1 MGFLPRISRL
11 VLVAT
16 VLHIAGGLAVSAQTL
31 SEKLGSRTVAKEE
44 DRLLVEAKTLVYD
57 KDKGTVSAVGD
68 AQLYY
73 QGKVLEA
80 DKVIYDQV
88 TKRVQAIGHVR
99 MREPTGEIA
108 YGDKMELTDDFN
120 DGFIQSLRI
129 LRTDKS
135 RFSAPHAER
144 IDGDATVFEKG
155 TYTACEPCK
164 DDPEKPPLWQVRA
177 TKIIHK
183 NEERMIYYENA
194 VIEFGGFPV
203 FWMPYASAPD
213 PTVKR
218 KTGFLP
224 PHYIANTAL
233 GTGISLPF
241 FWNLAPDYEMR
252 LTPTLLSRQGLLMQT
267 EWKQR
272 LENGIYNI
280 RVTGINQNAPSAFS
294 AAPSGPGKRDVRG
307 SIESAGLFYLNEKWK
322 AGWDVSL
329 LSDRWFLKN
338 YKLKSETL
346 TSFIDTSLQTSTST
360 AYLTGQGDRSLF
372 DMRGYYFKSLTSTND
387 VQKSQPIIAP
397 VIDYDRRFET
407 PSFLGGETRLT
418 GNFTSS
424 SREEADYRSLY
435 RTGNLFGDYQG
446 SGHSTCIAD
455 KFNRTDC
462 ILRGVAGHYDRATME
477 LAWRR
482 SFIDSLGQSWT
493 PFGSLRSDAT
503 FMSLNESGSKNNYQ
517 TEFIHSN
524 NEATFRPMAVAG
536 VTYRFP
542 FVAHQWGMTH
552 VVEPIG
558 QIITRPREINFN
570 RIPNEDAQSLV
581 FDDTTLFQVNKFSG
595 YDRVEGGTRANIG
608 AKYSITADGGAS
620 ANVLFGQSFQVAGI
634 NSFANGGAAAVGPES
649 GLDKA
654 NSDYVGR
661 IQLVPSA
668 NYSFTSKARF
678 DEVSGAMKRLEL
690 QGAATVGRFSTNV
703 TFGRYAAQPHIGYSY
718 RREGVLA
725 STRYAIDDNYYV
737 FGGTALDMAR
747 KEAEIA
753 LTGNSVRTTNLP
765 VVSGVFGGL
774 GYKDECAVFEVSY
787 SEAMG
792 GVSTGTT
799 QRNRTLLLRIELKTL
814 GSTRFSQNTTTPT
827 Q

>member
-1 MGFLPRISRL
+1 MGFLPHIHRL
-11 VLVAT
+11 VLFVF
-16 VLHIAGGLAVSAQTL
+16 VLHFAGSFVASAQTL
-31 SEKLGSRTVAKEE
+31 TDKLSSRSVTKED

-80 DKVIYDQV
+80 DTVIYDQK

-99 MREPTGEIA
+99 MREPSGEIA
-108 YGDKMELTDDFN
+108 YGDKMELTDDFK

-129 LRTDKS
+129 LRADKS
-135 RFSAPHAER
+135 RFAAPHAER
-144 IDGDATVFEKG
+144 IDGESTVFEKG

-194 VIEFGGFPV
+194 TIEFGGFPV

-233 GTGISLPF
+233 GTGISIPF
-241 FWNLAPDYEMR
+241 FWNLAPDYELR

-267 EWKQR
+267 EWRQR
-272 LENGIYNI
+272 LENGHYNI
-280 RVTGINQNAPSAFS
+280 RASGIHQNDPSAF
-294 AAPSGPGKRDVRG
+294 APAPNGAGGRNMRG
-307 SIESAGLFYLNEKWK
+307 SIESTGLFYINEKWK
-322 AGWDVSL
+322 TGWDISL

-338 YKLKSETL
+338 YRMKSESL
-346 TSFIDTSLQTSTST
+346 TSFISSSLQTSTST
-360 AYLTGQGDRSLF
+360 AYLTGQGDRSFF
-372 DMRGYYFKSLTSTND
+372 DARGYYFKTLTTGND
-387 VQKSQPIIAP
+387 VQKSQPVIAP

-424 SREEADYRSLY
+424 SRQEADYRSLY
-435 RTGNLFGDYQG
+435 RTGYVFGDYQG
-446 SGHSTCIAD
+446 PGHSTCLV
-455 KFNRTDC
+455 NRYNRSDC
-462 ILRGVAGHYDRATME
+462 ILRGVAGSYDRATME
-477 LAWRR
+477 LAWRKT
-482 SFIDSLGQSWT
+482 FIDPLGQSWT
-493 PFGSLRSDAT
+493 PFGSLRTDAT
-503 FMSLNESGSKNNYQ
+503 FLSLNNGGIYNSYQSNFIGS
-517 TEFIHSN
+517 S
-524 NEATFRPMAVAG
+524 NEATLRPMAAAG

-542 FVAHQWGMTH
+542 FVARQWGMTH

-558 QIITRPREINFN
+558 QIITRPGEININ

-581 FDDTTLFQVNKFSG
+581 FDDTTLFEVNKFSG

-608 AKYSITADGGAS
+608 AKYSITGDGGAS
-620 ANVLFGQSFQVAGI
+620 ANVMFGQSFHLAGV
-634 NSFANGGAAAVGPES
+634 NSFANGGAAGVGPQS
-649 GLDKA
+649 GLDT
-654 NSDYVGR
+654 NQSDYVGR

-690 QGAATVGRFSTNV
+690 QGAATYGRFSTNV
-703 TFGRYAAQPHIGYSY
+703 TFGRYAAQPLIGYSY
-718 RREGVLA
+718 RREGILA

-747 KEAEIA
+747 KEAELA
-753 LTGNSVRTTNLP
+753 LLGVSSRTTNLP

-774 GYKDECAVFEVSY
+774 GYKDECAVFELSY

-792 GVSTGTT
+792 GAVYGTT

-814 GSTRFSQNTTTPT
+814 GATRFSQSSTPAE

>member
-1 MGFLPRISRL
+1 MGFLPRITRL
-11 VLVAT
+11 VLVAS
-16 VLHIAGGLAVSAQTL
+16 VLHLAGSFDASAQTL
-31 SEKLGSRTVAKEE
+31 TEKLGSRSVAKED

-80 DKVIYDQV
+80 DKVIYDQS

-108 YGDKMELTDDFN
+108 YGDKMELTDDFK

-129 LRTDKS
+129 LRSDKS

-144 IDGDATVFEKG
+144 IDGDATVFENG

-164 DDPEKPPLWQVRA
+164 DAPEKPPLWQVRA

-241 FWNLAPDYEMR
+241 FWNLAPDYELR

-280 RVTGINQNAPSAFS
+280 RVTGINQNDPSAFS
-294 AAPSGPGKRDVRG
+294 AAPTGPGKRDVRG

-346 TSFIDTSLQTSTST
+346 TSFIDSSLQTSTST

-387 VQKSQPIIAP
+387 VQKSQPVIAP

-418 GNFTSS
+418 ANYTSS
-424 SREEADYRSLY
+424 SRDEADYRSLY
-435 RTGNLFGDYQG
+435 RISNLYGDHQG
-446 SGHSTCIAD
+446 AGHSTCID
-455 KFNRTDC
+455 GRYRRSDC

-477 LAWRR
+477 VAWRKT
-482 SFIDSLGQSWT
+482 FIDPLGQSWT

-503 FMSLNESGSKNNYQ
+503 FMSLNQSGANNSYQ
-517 TEFIHSN
+517 TQFIHSN
-524 NEATFRPMAVAG
+524 NEATVRPMAAAG

-558 QIITRPREINFN
+558 QIITRPGEININ

-581 FDDTTLFQVNKFSG
+581 FDDTTLFEVNKFSG
-595 YDRVEGGTRANIG
+595 YDRVEGGTRANVG

-620 ANVLFGQSFQVAGI
+620 ANVLFGQSFHLSGI
-634 NSFANGGAAAVGPES
+634 NSFANGGAAVVGPQS
-649 GLDKA
+649 GLDTGK
-654 NSDYVGR
+654 SDYVGR
-661 IQLVPSA
+661 IQLIPSA

-703 TFGRYAAQPHIGYSY
+703 TFGRYAAQQLIGYSY

-725 STRYAIDDNYYV
+725 STKYAIDDNYYV

-747 KEAEIA
+747 KEAE
-753 LTGNSVRTTNLP
+753 LSLLDHSNRTTSLP

-792 GVSTGTT
+792 GAVTGTT

-814 GSTRFSQNTTTPT
+814 GATRFSQSSTPV
-827 Q
+827 QQ

>member
-1 MGFLPRISRL
+1 MGFLPHIHRL
-11 VLVAT
+11 VLFVF
-16 VLHIAGGLAVSAQTL
+16 VLHFAGSFVASAQTL
-31 SEKLGSRTVAKEE
+31 TDKLSSRSVTKED

-57 KDKGTVSAVGD
+57 KDRGTVSAVGD

-80 DKVIYDQV
+80 DTVIYDQK

-99 MREPTGEIA
+99 MREPSGEIA
-108 YGDKMELTDDFN
+108 YGDKMELTDDFK

-129 LRTDKS
+129 LRADKS
-135 RFSAPHAER
+135 RFAAPHAER
-144 IDGDATVFEKG
+144 IDGESTVFEKG

-194 VIEFGGFPV
+194 TIEFGGFPV

-233 GTGISLPF
+233 GTGISIPF
-241 FWNLAPDYEMR
+241 FWNLAPDYELR

-267 EWKQR
+267 EWRQR
-272 LENGIYNI
+272 LENGHYNI
-280 RVTGINQNAPSAFS
+280 RASGIHQNDPSAF
-294 AAPSGPGKRDVRG
+294 APAPNGAGGRNMRG
-307 SIESAGLFYLNEKWK
+307 SIESTGLFYINEKWK
-322 AGWDVSL
+322 TGWDISL

-338 YKLKSETL
+338 YRMKSESL
-346 TSFIDTSLQTSTST
+346 TSFISSSLQTSTST
-360 AYLTGQGDRSLF
+360 AYLTGQGDRSFF
-372 DMRGYYFKSLTSTND
+372 DAR
-387 VQKSQPIIAP
+387 
-397 VIDYDRRFET
+397 
-407 PSFLGGETRLT
+407 GGETRLT

-424 SREEADYRSLY
+424 SRQEADYHSLY
-435 RTGNLFGDYQG
+435 LNKTNWRDGKTSWGDYQYQ
-446 SGHSTCIAD
+446 GHSACKLPDQVLGIPSG
-455 KFNRTDC
+455 FNRSDC
-462 ILRGVAGHYDRATME
+462 ILRGVAGSYDRATME
-477 LAWRR
+477 LAWRKT
-482 SFIDSLGQSWT
+482 FIDPLGQSWT
-493 PFGSLRSDAT
+493 PFGSLRTDAT
-503 FMSLNESGSKNNYQ
+503 FLSLNNGGNNSFQSNFIGS
-517 TEFIHSN
+517 S
-524 NEATFRPMAVAG
+524 NEATLRPMAAAG

-542 FVAHQWGMTH
+542 FVARQWGMTH

-558 QIITRPREINFN
+558 QIITRPGEININ

-581 FDDTTLFQVNKFSG
+581 FDDTTLFEVNKFSG

-608 AKYSITADGGAS
+608 AKYSITGDGGAS
-620 ANVLFGQSFQVAGI
+620 ANVMFGQSFHLAGV
-634 NSFANGGAAAVGPES
+634 NSFANGGAAGVGPQS
-649 GLDKA
+649 GLDT
-654 NSDYVGR
+654 NQSDYVGR

-690 QGAATVGRFSTNV
+690 QGAATYGRFSTNV
-703 TFGRYAAQPHIGYSY
+703 TFGRYAAQPLIGYSY
-718 RREGVLA
+718 RREGILA

-747 KEAEIA
+747 KEAELA
-753 LTGNSVRTTNLP
+753 LLGVSSRTTNLP

-774 GYKDECAVFEVSY
+774 GYKDECAVFEISY

-792 GVSTGTT
+792 GAVTGTT

-814 GSTRFSQNTTTPT
+814 GATRFSQSSTPV
-827 Q
+827 QQ

>member
-1 MGFLPRISRL
+1 MGFLPRIGRL
-11 VLVAT
+11 VLVAS
-16 VLHIAGGLAVSAQTL
+16 VLQLAGGFAVSAQTL
-31 SEKLGSRTVAKEE
+31 SDKFGSRNVAKED

-80 DKVIYDQV
+80 DKVIYDQKS
-88 TKRVQAIGHVR
+88 KRVQAIGHVR
-99 MREPTGEIA
+99 MREPSGEIA
-108 YGDKMELTDDFN
+108 YGDKMELTDDFK

-129 LRTDKS
+129 LRADKS

-224 PHYIANTAL
+224 PHYIANSAL

-241 FWNLAPDYEMR
+241 FWNLAPDYELR
-252 LTPTLLSRQGLLMQT
+252 LTPTLLSRQGVLMQA

-280 RVTGINQNAPSAFS
+280 RVSGIKQSDPSAFS
-294 AAPSGPGKRDVRG
+294 PAPTGAGGREMRG
-307 SIESAGLFYLNEKWK
+307 SIESTSLFYINEKWK
-322 AGWDVSL
+322 TGWDVNM

-338 YKLKSETL
+338 YRMKSESL
-346 TSFIDTSLQTSTST
+346 TSFISSSLQTSTST

-372 DMRGYYFKSLTSTND
+372 DARGYYFKTLTSSND
-387 VQKSQPIIAP
+387 VQKSQPLIAP

-424 SREEADYRSLY
+424 SRQEADYRSLY
-435 RTGNLFGDYQG
+435 RTGMIYGDYQG
-446 SGHSTCIAD
+446 VGHSTCLPGQY
-455 KFNRTDC
+455 NRRDC

-477 LAWRR
+477 VAWRKT
-482 SFIDSLGQSWT
+482 FVDPLGQSWT
-493 PFGSLRSDAT
+493 PFGSLRGDAT
-503 FMSLNESGSKNNYQ
+503 FLALNESGTFNSYQNN
-517 TEFIHSN
+517 FIGSS
-524 NEATFRPMAVAG
+524 NEATVRPMASAG
-536 VTYRFP
+536 ITYRFP
-542 FVAHQWGMTH
+542 FVARQWGMTH

-558 QIITRPREINFN
+558 QIITRPGEININ

-581 FDDTTLFQVNKFSG
+581 FDDTTLFEVNKFSG
-595 YDRVEGGTRANIG
+595 YDRVEGGTRANLG
-608 AKYSITADGGAS
+608 AKYSLTADGGAS
-620 ANVLFGQSFQVAGI
+620 ANVMFGQSFHLAGT
-634 NSFANGGAAAVGPES
+634 NSFANGGAAVVGPQS
-649 GLDKA
+649 GLDTSH
-654 NSDYVGR
+654 SDYVGR
-661 IQLVPSA
+661 IQLIPSA
-668 NYSFTSKARF
+668 NYSFASKARF

-703 TFGRYAAQPHIGYSY
+703 TFGRYAAQPLIGYSY
-718 RREGVLA
+718 RREGILA

-747 KEAEIA
+747 KEAE
-753 LTGNSVRTTNLP
+753 LSLLDSSNRTTNLP
-765 VVSGVFGGL
+765 VVSGVFGGI

-792 GVSTGTT
+792 GAVYGTT

-814 GSTRFSQNTTTPT
+814 GATRFSQSSTPV
-827 Q
+827 QQ